1 MGHINMGHINMGHI
15 NMGHINM
22 PATSIVLIG
31 ISLSITIIVAGF
43 IQYASAFVNIVS
55 PEKGEAVPA
64 GSSLTVS
71 GTSDDNAQTNCNIQ
85 IIVDDTRPYQDTI
98 PVAPGDYSEWTF
110 VVNPQYAEIEEGI
123 NTITSKATCDAP
135 HEPFLKL
142 DPLTRQY
149 VKHYS
154 INVTGVPS
162 GIEGGVDSEEPFAFP
177 APEEDSGDETG
188 DGGEDEEST
197 SDESLFG

>member
-1 MGHINMGHINMGHI
+1 MA
-15 NMGHINM
+15 
-22 PATSIVLIG
+22 ATSMIVIG
-31 ISLSITIIVAGF
+31 FALAFTIIGAGF

-55 PEKGEAVPA
+55 PEKDEVIPA
-64 GSSLTVS
+64 GSPLTVS
-71 GTSDDNAQTNCNIQ
+71 GTSDDNVQSNCRIQ
-85 IIVDDTRPYQDTI
+85 ILVNDHRPYQDTI

-123 NTITSKATCDAP
+123 NTITSKAICDAP

-154 INVTGVPS
+154 INATGVPA
-162 GIEGGVDSEEPFAFP
+162 GIEGTPDSEGPSVVLPPGEDLGEGG
-177 APEEDSGDETG
+177 EEEGDEE
-188 DGGEDEEST
+188 GG
-197 SDESLFG
+197 ESLFG